1 MTACSLSVIES
12 KTKKYTRIEP
22 CFMHLPGYFH
32 IIFRL
37 QNHKYKHTLPPVLGR
52 HHQCCKVA
60 AEAGFGFGRSRQ
72 FWLESESKLD
82 SESVGVDSFW

>member
-1 MTACSLSVIES
+1 MTACSVSAIKS
-12 KTKKYTRIEP
+12 NTKKYTRIEP
-22 CFMHLPGYFH
+22 CFMHLSGYFH
-32 IIFRL
+32 L
-37 QNHKYKHTLPPVLGR
+37 QNQKYKPLPPVLSR

-82 SESVGVDSFW
+82 SESVGVDTF